1 MVCRRP
7 HAVRSAGGRDLMT
20 LSLAHPKRAYRHPR
34 RGVSRVAGAYASS
47 RGQQMMRI
55 SRTRRNSHAVL
66 AAVGVVAVA
75 LELAACG
82 GGGSAPTTSTSSTV
96 TSSSTSSNRA
106 GGPAAAATRSGLAAC
121 LKRHGVTLPS
131 GAGRGGG
138 GFAPPSGGEGPPSGA
153 GGGAPGGPPA
163 GFGATGGSG
172 SAGFAGGNSKFAAA
186 LRACGGGGFA
196 GRGAPTGPTGSGG
209 LSLSSA
215 RERAVITNYARCMN
229 THGVKLPKPNFS
241 GSGSVFGTSVKRSSK
256 SFISANRICQA
267 DLRPSSS
274 PGG

>member
-1 MVCRRP
+1 MVWQRPNAASISGRPRSHDFVSYTSQPRRST
-7 HAVRSAGGRDLMT
+7 SA
-20 LSLAHPKRAYRHPR
+20 
-34 RGVSRVAGAYASS
+34 RGVSRVAGACASS
-47 RGQQMMRI
+47 RGQQMMGI
-55 SRTRRNSHAVL
+55 NRTRRNSHAVL

-75 LELAACG
+75 LGLAACG
-82 GGGSAPTTSTSSTV
+82 GGGSGPTTSTSSTV
-96 TSSSTSSNRA
+96 TSSSASSNSA
-106 GGPAAAATRSGLAAC
+106 SGPAATATRSGLAAC

-153 GGGAPGGPPA
+153 GAGAPGGPPA

-172 SAGFAGGNSKFAAA
+172 AAGFAGGNSKFAAA
-186 LRACGGGGFA
+186 LRACGGGSFP
-196 GRGAPTGPTGSGG
+196 GRGGPTGAGG

-215 RERAVITNYARCMN
+215 RERVAITNYARCMD

-256 SFISANRICQA
+256 TFINANHICQA
-267 DLRPSSS
+267 DLRTSASS
-274 PGG
+274 GG